1 MERDVMFVDRT
12 ALFIDGGYFD
22 RLLDSEFNRVRV
34 DFGLLVDRIAA
45 GDKVLR
51 TYYYHCPPYMSP
63 RPTEDELRRAE
74 SKDRFFSALTTLPRF
89 QLRLGHLMYRGTDE
103 GGKPIFIQKLVDIML
118 GTDLVLLS
126 ATRQITRAILLTG
139 DSDFV
144 PAVEAAKRQGTQ
156 VTLYHGPMVSGSK
169 FGTVHRELWAS
180 CDERFE
186 LTRELI
192 ESVQRPPS
200 NYSNGGQ
207 A

>member
-1 MERDVMFVDRT
+1 MFVDRT
-12 ALFIDGGYFD
+12 AIFIDGGYFD

-51 TYYYHCPPYMSP
+51 TYYYHCPPYTSP
-63 RPTEDELRRAE
+63 RPTDDELRRSEAKE
-74 SKDRFFSALTTLPRF
+74 RFFSALTTLPRF

-103 GGKPIFIQKLVDIML
+103 NGKPIFIQKLVDIML

-126 ATRQITRAILLTG
+126 ATQQITRAILLTG

-144 PAVEAAKRQGTQ
+144 PAVEAAKRQGTL
-156 VTLYHGPMVSGSK
+156 VTLYHGPMTNAK
-169 FGTVHRELWAS
+169 FSTVHRDLWAA

-192 ESVQRPPS
+192 ESVQRPQP
-200 NYSNGGQ
+200 NYNNGSQ
-207 A
+207 S